1 MIEFLQPVIDWYMA
15 NLNYFTIAFLMVIES
30 SFIPF
35 PSEVVI
41 PFAAYKAAQGDMNI
55 FGVILAGTVGALIGA
70 LVNYYL
76 AKYLGRFIVYKFAD
90 SKMGRILLLSKE
102 KVVHAEEYFIKHGK
116 SSTFIGRLVP
126 AVRQLISIPA
136 GLANMNMR
144 DFIIYTTAGAGIW
157 NIILAVIG
165 YYLYGVKDKIFP
177 YVDDILYV
185 LGVAFIVYLVVKGIR
200 QKRKANK
207 AKGVRQQAK
216 GPSE

>member
-15 NLNYFTIAFLMVIES
+15 NLNYFTVALLMTIES

-35 PSEVVI
+35 PSEVVV
-41 PFAAYKAAQGDMNI
+41 PFAAWKAAQGEMNV
-55 FGVILAGTVGALIGA
+55 FLVLLSATVGALAGA
-70 LVNYYL
+70 LINYYL
-76 AKYLGRFIVYKFAD
+76 AKYLGRIIVYRFAD
-90 SKMGRILLLSKE
+90 SRMGRILLLSKE

-144 DFIIYTTAGAGIW
+144 DFLIYTTAGAGIW
-157 NIILAVIG
+157 NIILAIIG

-185 LGVAFIVYLVVKGIR
+185 LGAAFVVYLVVNGIR
-200 QKRKANK
+200 QKRKTA
-207 AKGVRQQAK
+207 RQQAK
-216 GPSE
+216 EPSE

>member
-15 NLNYFTIAFLMVIES
+15 NLNYFTVALLMVIES

-41 PFAAYKAAQGDMNI
+41 PFAAYKAAQGDMNV

-70 LVNYYL
+70 LINYYL

-102 KVVHAEEYFIKHGK
+102 KVVHAENYFIKHGR

-136 GLANMNMR
+136 GLAGMNMR

-185 LGVAFIVYLVVKGIR
+185 LGAVFVVYLVVKGII
-200 QKRKANK
+200 QKRKGNK
-207 AKGVRQQAK
+207 EKGARQEAKE
-216 GPSE
+216 PSE

>member
-15 NLNYFTIAFLMVIES
+15 NLNYFTVALLMTIES

-41 PFAAYKAAQGDMNI
+41 PFAAWKAAQGELNVY
-55 FGVILAGTVGALIGA
+55 GVFLAGTIGALAGALI
-70 LVNYYL
+70 NYYL
-76 AKYLGRFIVYKFAD
+76 SKYLGRLIVYRFAD
-90 SKMGRILLLSKE
+90 SRMGRALLLSKD

-136 GLANMNMR
+136 GLANMSIR

-157 NIILAVIG
+157 NIVLAVIG
-165 YYLYGVKDKIFP
+165 YYLYGIKDKIFP

-185 LGVAFIVYLVVKGIR
+185 LGAGFVIYLVVKGIR
-200 QKRKANK
+200 HKRKGA
-207 AKGVRQQAK
+207 RQQTT
-216 GPSE
+216 GQSE

>member
-15 NLNYFTIAFLMVIES
+15 NLNYFTIALLMTIES

-35 PSEVVI
+35 PSEVVV
-41 PFAAYKAAQGDMNI
+41 PFAAWKAAQGEMNVYLVLI
-55 FGVILAGTVGALIGA
+55 SATVGALAGA

-76 AKYLGRFIVYKFAD
+76 AKYLGRIIVYRFAD
-90 SKMGRILLLSKE
+90 SRMGKILLLSKD

-116 SSTFIGRLVP
+116 ASTFIGRLVP

-144 DFIIYTTAGAGIW
+144 DFLIYTTAGAGIW

-177 YVDDILYV
+177 YVDDVLYV
-185 LGVAFIVYLVVKGIR
+185 LGAGFVIYLVVRGIR
-200 QKRKANK
+200 QKG
-207 AKGVRQQAK
+207 KGARQQAK
-216 GPSE
+216 EPSE

>member
-15 NLNYFTIAFLMVIES
+15 NLNYFTIALLMVIES

-41 PFAAYKAAQGDMNI
+41 PFAAYKAAQGDMNV
-55 FGVILAGTVGALIGA
+55 FGVVLAGTAGALIGA
-70 LVNYYL
+70 LFNYYL
-76 AKYLGRFIVYKFAD
+76 AKYLGRLIVYKFAD

-102 KVVHAEEYFIKHGK
+102 KVVHAENYFIKHGR

-136 GLANMNMR
+136 GLAGMNIR
-144 DFIIYTTAGAGIW
+144 DFIVYTSAGAGIW

-177 YVDDILYV
+177 YVDDILYI
-185 LGVAFIVYLVVKGIR
+185 LGGVFVVYLIVKGII
-200 QKRKANK
+200 QKKKGNK
-207 AKGVRQQAK
+207 AKGARQQAK
-216 GPSE
+216 EPSE